1 MLASVDMGAEHDAV
15 FLNIVDLRERKN
27 LKSAAIG
34 QNWAIPV
41 HEFMQAARFLHEL
54 VPGTKVEVVR
64 IAEYDVCFYVQQIA
78 RGHRL
83 DGRLRADRHEDRR
96 FDVAMRGMEHAV
108 SRAALLANVF

>member
-1 MLASVDMGAEHDAV
+1 MGAEHDAV
-15 FLNIVDLRERKN
+15 FLNIVDLSERKN
-27 LKSAAIG
+27 LKYAAIC

-54 VPGTKVEVVR
+54 VSGPKIKVIR

-96 FDVAMRGMEHAV
+96 FDVAVRRMQHAI